1 MDGLDAI
8 KQTFFQECEDLLR
21 DLESGLMLLKSGDA
35 DSDTIDSIFRAVH
48 SIKGGAGAF
57 NLTNLVSFS
66 HTFENVLDDMRSDR
80 LEGNSDI
87 YDLLLESSDMLHD
100 LVAAAQ
106 EDEEWDEQTS
116 QDLLNRLKVLSSKD
130 EVTDEGAAPA
140 TEDDDFGF
148 QPMTLDLGL
157 GAPSGAAE
165 PMEEPG
171 YEISF
176 RPFPEMFSKG
186 HSVTRLIRH
195 LEELGDVDV
204 TCNEDELPVLAELDP
219 NASYLSWSLHLA
231 SDVDEE
237 EVDEV
242 FDFVKDDCE
251 LTITKKG
258 GPSLALDL
266 PPVLSMEAALAAPS
280 MPAPSMPAP
289 PMPVAES
296 SPELPAMMTS
306 LSLDDL
312 GPAPEEDMPAM
323 AAAVAEVEVK
333 DELDDMG
340 DISDILGNSDPIA
353 APVSAELVKG
363 KPAKP
368 EAPKKVA
375 PPAATKP
382 AVKKPASAASAK
394 KPSASQ
400 APAAT
405 IRVNLERV
413 DRLINQV
420 GELVINQAMLTQ
432 CVTVAGLSRD
442 PSVLSA
448 LDEFKQLT
456 RNIQDSVMS
465 IRAQPV
471 QPLFQR
477 MSRIVREAAQATQKK
492 VRLNVEG
499 ELTEVDK
506 TIIEKLA
513 DPLTHMIRNAVDH
526 GLEKPDVREANGK
539 NPEGIVTLSAAHRSG
554 KIVIEIQDDG
564 AGINREKVKQIAVSK
579 GLIEADADLANSEI
593 DNLLFMPGFSTV
605 DQISTLS
612 GRGVGMDVV
621 KRSIQSF
628 GGRITIASEPG
639 KGSSFTIN
647 LPLTLA
653 VLDGMLV
660 EVTDQIILIPL
671 TSIIETLLP
680 RKEDV
685 HRVSASEK
693 VINVRGSFLPLID
706 LSDKLKFT
714 RKEELKKDQ
723 VVICVETE
731 DGKKC
736 ALRVDGIQ
744 DQRQVVIKSLEDNY
758 GNVPYIAA
766 ATILGDGRIALIAD
780 IDELVH
786 DQNFEM
792 TVPAPA
798 KTPEP
803 AYV

>member
-1 MDGLDAI
+1 MDGLESI
-8 KQTFFQECEDLLR
+8 KQTFFQECEDLLS
-21 DLESGLMLLKSGDA
+21 DLEGGLMLLQGGDA

-57 NLTNLVSFS
+57 NLTELVSFS
-66 HTFENVLDDMRSDR
+66 HIFENVLDDLRSDR
-80 LEGNSDI
+80 LEGSSDI

-100 LVAAAQ
+100 IVTAARDDTEFDA
-106 EDEEWDEQTS
+106 QTS
-116 QDLLNRLKVLSSKD
+116 AELLKRLKVLSTKD
-130 EVTDEGAAPA
+130 N
-140 TEDDDFGF
+140 EDDDESAEAVEEDFGF
-148 QPMTLDLGL
+148 QPMTLDFGL
-157 GAPSGAAE
+157 GAASEPAESAE
-165 PMEEPG
+165 PPS
-171 YEISF
+171 YNISF
-176 RPFPEMFSKG
+176 RPLPEMFSKG

-195 LEELGDVDV
+195 LQELGDVEV
-204 TCNEDELPVLAELDP
+204 TCEESDLPTLTDIAAGE
-219 NASYLSWSLHLA
+219 SYLSWTLRLL
-231 SDVDEE
+231 SDVDED
-237 EVDEV
+237 EVHEV

-251 LTITKKG
+251 LTIEKKG
-258 GPSLALDL
+258 GSDFSLDL
-266 PPVLSMEAALAAPS
+266 PVLSMEAVLGAAEAPE
-280 MPAPSMPAP
+280 MPAPTMMP
-289 PMPVAES
+289 
-296 SPELPAMMTS
+296 S
-306 LSLDDL
+306 LSLEAL
-312 GPAPEEDMPAM
+312 SPLPDM
-323 AAAVAEVEVK
+323 AVESVGAEKKSVEIEAK
-333 DELDDMG
+333 DSLDDMG
-340 DISDILGNSDPIA
+340 DISDILGGTQLATAPMPAPVKPPQTDAPAKTSPA
-353 APVSAELVKG
+353 AP
-363 KPAKP
+363 
-368 EAPKKVA
+368 
-375 PPAATKP
+375 AA
-382 AVKKPASAASAK
+382 AKKPAANNQSTVS
-394 KPSASQ
+394 
-400 APAAT
+400 T

-477 MSRIVREAAQATQKK
+477 MSRIVREAALATKKK

-526 GLEKPDVREANGK
+526 GLETPEVREANGK
-539 NPEGIVTLSAAHRSG
+539 NAEGIVTLSAAHRSG
-554 KIVIEIQDDG
+554 KIVIEIKDDG
-564 AGINREKVKQIAVSK
+564 AGINRKKVKEIAVSK
-579 GLIEADADLANSEI
+579 GLIDADAEMTNSEI

-605 DQISTLS
+605 EHISTLS

-680 RKEDV
+680 KKGDV
-685 HRVSASEK
+685 HRVSATEK
-693 VINVRGSFLPLID
+693 VINVRGAFLPLID
-706 LSDKLKFT
+706 LSDKLKFV
-714 RKEELKKDQ
+714 RKQPIGKEQ

-758 GNVPYIAA
+758 GSVPYIAA

-780 IDELVH
+780 IDELVN
-786 DQNFEM
+786 DQNLDLAIP
-792 TVPAPA
+792 TQT
-798 KTPEP
+798 KTPEL
-803 AYV
+803 AHV

>member
-1 MDGLDAI
+1 MDGLDSI
-8 KQTFFQECEDLLR
+8 KQTFFQECEDLLSE
-21 DLESGLMLLKSGDA
+21 LESGLMLLQGGDA

-57 NLTNLVSFS
+57 NLTDLVGFS
-66 HTFENVLDDMRSDR
+66 HIFENVLDDLRSDR
-80 LEGNSDI
+80 LEGSSEI

-100 LVAAAQ
+100 LVSAARDDTEFDA
-106 EDEEWDEQTS
+106 QTS
-116 QDLLNRLKVLSSKD
+116 EQLLKRLKVLSTKD
-130 EVTDEGAAPA
+130 NADDDASDEAV
-140 TEDDDFGF
+140 EEDFGF
-148 QPMTLDLGL
+148 QPMTLDFGL
-157 GAPSGAAE
+157 GAPSESSAPAE
-165 PMEEPG
+165 APS

-195 LEELGDVDV
+195 LEELGDVEV
-204 TCNEDELPVLAELDP
+204 TCEESDLPTLIELSPNE
-219 NASYLSWSLHLA
+219 SYLSWKLRLL

-251 LTITKKG
+251 LTIEKKG
-258 GPSLALDL
+258 GPSFSLEL
-266 PPVLSMEAALAAPS
+266 PVLSMEAVLGAAAAPE
-280 MPAPSMPAP
+280 MPAPTMPAP
-289 PMPVAES
+289 TLA
-296 SPELPAMMTS
+296 AS
-306 LSLDDL
+306 LSVEAEPPML
-312 GPAPEEDMPAM
+312 AM
-323 AAAVAEVEVK
+323 AAEKQSVK
-333 DELDDMG
+333 KEGGDSLDDMG
-340 DISDILGNSDPIA
+340 DISDILGGPQIEP
-353 APVSAELVKG
+353 APVPVPVQAK
-363 KPAKP
+363 KPAKA
-368 EAPKKVA
+368 APK
-375 PPAATKP
+375 PAAAAATP
-382 AVKKPASAASAK
+382 KKPAANTQS
-394 KPSASQ
+394 
-400 APAAT
+400 PAAT

-477 MSRIVREAAQATQKK
+477 MSRIVREAAQATKKK

-499 ELTEVDK
+499 EFTEVDK

-526 GLEKPDVREANGK
+526 GLETPDVREANGK
-539 NPEGIVTLSAAHRSG
+539 SAEGIVTLSAAHRSG
-554 KIVIEIQDDG
+554 KIVIEIKDDG
-564 AGINREKVKQIAVSK
+564 AGINRKKVKEIAVSK
-579 GLIEADADLANSEI
+579 GLIDADADLTNSEI

-680 RKEDV
+680 KKEDV
-685 HRVSASEK
+685 HRVTATEK

-706 LSDKLKFT
+706 LSEKLKFT
-714 RKEELKKDQ
+714 RKQPIEKDQ

-780 IDELVH
+780 IDELVSA
-786 DQNFEM
+786 QNLELAIPPQ
-792 TVPAPA
+792 T
-798 KTPEP
+798 KTPEL
-803 AYV
+803 AHV